1 MMKNSKKMSKKYM
14 KALSN
19 YIRVRGNFTETEKI
33 YWCHIVR
40 WTHSIVIKWTENCIH
55 AKAIPKSPLSSA
67 YKEFSD
73 AKIGLKVMK
82 ENSPNKITVGNLH
95 INPLRNKFD
104 SLQNIILRNWQKSR
118 HSALRKN
125 WIIRFLQYNLF

>member
-40 WTHSIVIKWTENCIH
+40 
-55 AKAIPKSPLSSA
+55 
-67 YKEFSD
+67 
-73 AKIGLKVMK
+73 
-82 ENSPNKITVGNLH
+82 
-95 INPLRNKFD
+95 
-104 SLQNIILRNWQKSR
+104 
-118 HSALRKN
+118 
-125 WIIRFLQYNLF
+125 